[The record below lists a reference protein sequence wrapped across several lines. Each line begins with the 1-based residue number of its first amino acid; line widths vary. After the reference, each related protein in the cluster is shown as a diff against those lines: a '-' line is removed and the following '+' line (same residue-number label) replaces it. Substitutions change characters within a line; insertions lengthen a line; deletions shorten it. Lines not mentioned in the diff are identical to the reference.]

1 MKISQLVEFVFLF
14 DIEIYLKKN
23 RIKTFVGRFIKRFS
37 LHKNPVLMSCNPNFV
52 DFLSFF
58 TDCFKVIEW

>member
-23 RIKTFVGRFIKRFS
+23 RIKNVHRTFYKTVFAAQ
-37 LHKNPVLMSCNPNFV
+37 NPVLMSCNSDFV
-52 DFLSFF
+52 DFLGFF
-58 TDCFKVIEW
+58 PDCF